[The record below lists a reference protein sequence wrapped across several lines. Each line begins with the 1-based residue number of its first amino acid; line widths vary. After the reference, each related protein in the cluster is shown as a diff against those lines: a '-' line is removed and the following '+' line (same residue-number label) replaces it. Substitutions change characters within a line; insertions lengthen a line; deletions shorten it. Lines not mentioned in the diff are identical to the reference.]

1 MTHALGESEM
11 DSILITIKNML
22 GIPTSYTDF
31 DSQLIVYINSVL
43 AILRQIGV
51 GNSIF
56 TIEGTNEKW
65 SDLFSTE
72 NDLDVEEVKTYIYMK
87 VKLLFDPPTSG
98 IVMDALKQSIS
109 EFEWRLNL
117 EADDHMEDA

>member
-56 TIEGTNEKW
+56 TIEGTDEKW

-72 NDLDVEEVKTYIYMK
+72 DDLDVEEVKTYVYMK